1 MREIKYNIFPRKD
14 LPMKIGNVYI
24 DNPVFLAPMA
34 GVTDLP
40 YRTLVKEQGCGL
52 LYTEMVSAKGLFYQN
67 EKTTNLMDIDQKEKP
82 IAIQIFGS
90 DPEIMGEIAQGL
102 NNSPFQIIDINMGC
116 PTPKITKNGD
126 GSALMKNPQ
135 LAGQIIE
142 AVSQTSK
149 KPVTVK
155 MRKGW
160 DESLVNAV
168 EMAQIAERAGAKA
181 VAIHGRTR
189 EQFYNGQADWNIIRE
204 IKKNVSIPVIGN
216 GDITSPQKAKEMFAY
231 TGCDAI
237 MIGRAAQGNPWIFKR
252 TIHYLRIGELLSEP
266 TPGEIV
272 FMMIRHMEMLVQYKG
287 EKVGIREMRKHI
299 AWYTKGLKNSTRL
312 RREAN
317 KLQTK
322 EEMEG
327 LLQKYLN
334 AIE

>member
-1 MREIKYNIFPRKD
+1 
-14 LPMKIGNVYI
+14 MKIGNVNI
-24 DNPVFLAPMA
+24 ETPVFLAPMA

-40 YRTLVKEQGCGL
+40 YRILVKEQGCGL

-67 EKTTNLMDIDQKEKP
+67 KKTTNLMDIDQKEKP

-90 DPEIMGEIAQGL
+90 DPEIIGEIVQRL

-126 GSALMKNPQ
+126 GSALMKNPR
-135 LAGQIIE
+135 LAGEIIK
-142 AVSQTSK
+142 AVSRTSK

-168 EMAQIAERAGAKA
+168 EMAQIAEKVGAKA
-181 VAIHGRTR
+181 VTIHGRTR
-189 EQFYNGQADWNIIRE
+189 EQFYSGQADWDIIRE
-204 IKKNVSIPVIGN
+204 VKKNISIPVIGN
-216 GDITSPQKAKEMFAY
+216 GDIICPQKAKEMFEY

-252 TIHYLRIGELLSEP
+252 VTHYLRTGELLPEP
-266 TPGEIV
+266 TPREIV
-272 FMMIRHMEMLVQYKG
+272 SMMIRHMEMLVQYKG
-287 EKVGIREMRKHI
+287 ERVGIREMRKHI
-299 AWYTKGLKNSTRL
+299 AWYTKGLKNSTKL
-312 RREAN
+312 RSETN

-327 LLQKYLN
+327 ILQEYLN
-334 AIE
+334 TIE